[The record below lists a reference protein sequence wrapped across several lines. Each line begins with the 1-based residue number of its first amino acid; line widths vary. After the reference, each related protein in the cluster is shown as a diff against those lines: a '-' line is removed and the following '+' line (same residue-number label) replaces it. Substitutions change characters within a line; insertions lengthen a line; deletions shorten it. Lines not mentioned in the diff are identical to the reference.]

1 MVGEPPQAAQTPAGY
16 PYRWVDRPVYTV
28 KYTEIYAV
36 GSIFFISIP
45 CYCCGMDK
53 FLKATS
59 LKTFLCHSHTD
70 RDAVHDLY
78 LRLKRDHIEPWL
90 DRENLLPG
98 QNWAYE
104 IRNAILRSDV
114 VIVCLSQEFDTRNGF
129 RHQEL
134 KIALKK
140 AQILPMEDI
149 FIIPVRFEKCSL
161 PDSLAHLHR
170 VDLFEA
176 DGYRKL
182 LQALYKHED

>member
-1 MVGEPPQAAQTPAGY
+1 MN
-16 PYRWVDRPVYTV
+16 
-28 KYTEIYAV
+28 
-36 GSIFFISIP
+36 
-45 CYCCGMDK
+45 K

-78 LRLKRDHIEPWL
+78 LRLKKDHIQPWL
-90 DRENLLPG
+90 DRVNLLPG

-114 VIVCLSQEFDTRNGF
+114 VIVCLSRGFDDHSGF

-140 AQILPMEDI
+140 AQVLPREDI
-149 FIIPVRFEKCSL
+149 FIIPARFEKCSL
-161 PDSLAHLHR
+161 PESLTHLHR

-176 DGYRKL
+176 DGYERL
-182 LQALYKHED
+182 LCALRRQALSAQGM

>member
-1 MVGEPPQAAQTPAGY
+1 
-16 PYRWVDRPVYTV
+16 
-28 KYTEIYAV
+28 
-36 GSIFFISIP
+36 
-45 CYCCGMDK
+45 MDK

-78 LRLKRDHIEPWL
+78 LRLKKDHMQPWL

-114 VIVCLSQEFDTRNGF
+114 VIVCLSQEFDNQNGF

-140 AQILPMEDI
+140 AQMLPLEDI

-176 DGYRKL
+176 KGYQKL
-182 LQALYKHED
+182 LQALRRQVEFS